1 MGILRVAFALF
12 TTSRLISTPPF
23 VRSTATALS
32 AADSVRETCSSMG
45 EKSSAAAG
53 VTISLTTT
61 DDLAAARRISRL
73 LVERKLARCVQMD
86 RVTSIYEWKGNVEE
100 AEEFRLTIKAPS
112 LHTKLIEATILE
124 VHNYDLPQI
133 VSFEVTGGSEKYL
146 NWVNF
151 KDEE

>member
-1 MGILRVAFALF
+1 MG
-12 TTSRLISTPPF
+12 
-23 VRSTATALS
+23 
-32 AADSVRETCSSMG
+32 D
-45 EKSSAAAG
+45 KSSAAAG

-61 DDLAAARRISRL
+61 DDLAAARRISHL

-112 LHTKLIEATILE
+112 LHTKLIEAAILE